1 MLRDA
6 LGFHIPFVPWSAAER
21 NGHNYEFFKKIC
33 NSSNFFNTYYN
44 FKFVY
49 TEILLDRKWYY

>member
-21 NGHNYEFFKKIC
+21 NGHNNGYDNET
-33 NSSNFFNTYYN
+33 SRR
-44 FKFVY
+44 
-49 TEILLDRKWYY
+49 EMGHLR